1 MNNVIKSP
9 EEINK
14 IMDEIVGKEIA
25 QPAFIYAIGPMNF
38 GLYNFNASI
47 ISFIAVYLNDCEKKT
62 FYKDIVLNDDKAVR
76 VPITIMSY
84 DDWKEYGEYSI
95 HYTDNYEIFGAY
107 GKYELFWTNFIRWDE
122 KINNEINN
130 FLHINGNKLLE
141 DKQTLRRCIKKYI
154 NFLNRC
160 SIFFTAE
167 QMNEAE
173 RSLCKINNLLTICDD
188 TKIFE
193 TFNMIKPS
201 NYGEKTSKTFHNL
214 SSNRC
219 EKIEIVDL
227 QFSREKIE
235 EGKIIRNRVTKHYK
249 EMCKIYGEDHIMA
262 ILPFGSMNYGLFR
275 KGKSDV
281 DTKMIYV
288 PSFEEALLDEPISKT
303 HTILTEDG
311 QKEFCT
317 VKDIRLMKNMWL
329 KGGFNFLEI
338 LFTKY
343 GYVNP
348 KYRNSWQFLQNRKN
362 ELIDGIKYN
371 CIKSVYGE
379 IDGNLKKAMMLK
391 YKKSSNPDYVKHC
404 VRADYLLEFLMNFFK
419 GKSFE
424 KAMIPF
430 NADYLI
436 RARNDVSEGI
446 ALYDLFCLTHMVN
459 RHKEY
464 STKIN
469 QMKNEFQEERY
480 KKANEMLRGWCIDVI
495 NHAL

>member
-1 MNNVIKSP
+1 MNDVIKSP
-9 EEINK
+9 KEIHK
-14 IMDEIVGKEIA
+14 IMDKIVEDEIA
-25 QPAFIYAIGPMNF
+25 PPAFIYAVGPMNF
-38 GLYNFNASI
+38 GLYNFNIGAI
-47 ISFIAVYLNDCEKKT
+47 NFIAVYLDDYEKAT
-62 FYKDIVLNDDKAVR
+62 IYKDIVSDDNKVIC
-76 VPITIMSY
+76 VTIAMMSY
-84 DDWKEYGEYSI
+84 DDWKEYSEYT
-95 HYTDNYEIFGAY
+95 YDNYEMFDAY
-107 GKYELFWTNFIRWDE
+107 GKYELFWTNFVRWDE
-122 KINNEINN
+122 KIDDEFKDFMQSNEQ
-130 FLHINGNKLLE
+130 KLLK
-141 DKQTLRRCIKKYI
+141 DRQTIRCCIKKYI
-154 NFLNRC
+154 DLSHEYPIFL
-160 SIFFTAE
+160 SAE
-167 QMNEAE
+167 QTDEYE
-173 RSLCKINNLLTICDD
+173 KSLCRINNLFTIYND

-193 TFNMIKPS
+193 IFNMIKPS
-201 NYGEKTSKTFHNL
+201 NYGELYASSKVFYNL
-214 SSNRC
+214 LSNKC
-219 EKIEIVDL
+219 ERMEIVDL
-227 QFSREKIE
+227 QCSREKIE
-235 EGKIIRNRVTKHYK
+235 EEEIIWDRVTEHYGK
-249 EMCKIYGEDHIMA
+249 MYEIYGEDHIMA

-329 KGGFNFLEI
+329 KGEFNFLEI

-379 IDGNLKKAMMLK
+379 INGNLKKAMMLK

-404 VRADYLLEFLMNFFK
+404 VRADYLLRFLTDFSK

-424 KAMIPF
+424 KAMVPLG
-430 NADYLI
+430 ADCLI

-446 ALYDLFCLTHMVN
+446 ALYDLLCLTHMIE
-459 RHKEY
+459 RHKNYGTE
-464 STKIN
+464 ID

>member
-1 MNNVIKSP
+1 MNHVIKSP

-14 IMDEIVGKEIA
+14 IMDKIVEEEIA
-25 QPAFIYAIGPMNF
+25 PPAFIYAVGPMNF
-38 GLYNFNASI
+38 GLYNFNAGVI
-47 ISFIAVYLNDCEKKT
+47 YFIAVYLDDCRKET
-62 FYKDIVLNDDKAVR
+62 IYKYVTLDDDREICVT
-76 VPITIMSY
+76 ITMMSY
-84 DDWKEYGEYSI
+84 DDWKEYGEYT
-95 HYTDNYEIFGAY
+95 YDNYEIFGAY
-107 GKYELFWTNFIRWDE
+107 GKYELFWTNFVRWDE
-122 KINNEINN
+122 EINDEFSHFMQSN
-130 FLHINGNKLLE
+130 EEKLLKNKL
-141 DKQTLRRCIKKYI
+141 TLRRCIKKYF
-154 NFLNRC
+154 NFSQRC
-160 SIFFTAE
+160 PLFFTKE
-167 QMNEAE
+167 QADEAE
-173 RSLCKINNLLTICDD
+173 RSLCRINNLLTIRDN

-201 NYGEKTSKTFHNL
+201 DYGENIPKTFYNL
-214 SSNRC
+214 SPDDYERM
-219 EKIEIVDL
+219 EIVDL

-288 PSFEEALLDEPISKT
+288 PSFEEALLNEPISKT

-348 KYRNSWQFLQNRKN
+348 KYKGAWQFLQNRKN

-391 YKKSSNPDYVKHC
+391 YKKSSNPNYVKHC
-404 VRADYLLEFLMNFFK
+404 ARADYLLRFLTNFSK
-419 GKSFE
+419 GKPFE
-424 KAMIPF
+424 KAMVPLS
-430 NADYLI
+430 ADCLI
-436 RARNDVSEGI
+436 RARNDVDEGI
-446 ALYDLFCLTHMVN
+446 VLYDLLCLTHMIK
-459 RHKEY
+459 RHENY
-464 STKIN
+464 GPEID
-469 QMKNEFQEERY
+469 QMKNEFQEDKY
-480 KKANEMLRGWCIDVI
+480 KKANEMLRGWCVDVI